1 MSQNN
6 FELILCIVN
15 AGYSQNVMEA
25 ARSAGARG
33 GTIVRGRGSANPEA
47 EEFFNITIQP
57 DKELVFILVSTKI
70 KDTVLKAVY
79 KNSGL
84 PTEGQGIAFSLPVLP
99 VFWSAFAF
107 SCAATHAGT
116 FTVLD
121 ALMILPPAFA
131 IS

>member
-1 MSQNN
+1 MSQNQ

-25 ARSAGARG
+25 ARAAGARG

-47 EEFFNITIQP
+47 EEFFNISIQP
-57 DKELVFILVSTKI
+57 DKELILILVPGSI

-84 PTEGQGIAFSLPVLP
+84 PTEGQGIAFTLPVERSTLIKQDMEEE
-99 VFWSAFAF
+99 
-107 SCAATHAGT
+107 TT
-116 FTVLD
+116 EQQ
-121 ALMILPPAFA
+121 
-131 IS
+131 